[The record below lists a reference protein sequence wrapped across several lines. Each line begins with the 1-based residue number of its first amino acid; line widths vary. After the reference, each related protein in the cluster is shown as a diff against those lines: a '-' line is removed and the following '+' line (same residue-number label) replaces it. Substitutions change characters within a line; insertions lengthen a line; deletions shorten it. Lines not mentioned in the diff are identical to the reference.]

1 MVRIESRAGLN
12 RFLSDVC
19 DRTFDKV
26 PILRNE
32 LVNRDKLSSAVAAAR
47 MRLLGLMLDKEEKE
61 FLGLSGAPPERTIYL
76 SMFHAS
82 GMHQAVGS
90 RLRFGEPGP
99 RDPLGWGA
107 AWQRIDGMAQGGESV
122 GVDAVIARL
131 GEPPVGLRAGPALLL
146 IAAYML
152 HHRDSIAL
160 MERGS
165 FQPEITQAHFMR
177 LAKSPKNFAL
187 RRIGAVENKEV
198 LRSLVEGLSIWADE
212 RPGTDVKEVVEA
224 LYRWWGRLSEFAR
237 GTRTVGPTAQS
248 VRAVLRKA
256 KEPIELMLD
265 QLPRA
270 CKAVGSDGIDV
281 ERYTLQL
288 DVALTELGDALPTL
302 RSQVE
307 ASVLHAFGTR
317 NLGELRRQ
325 MALDYEDHLLELG
338 SYELRAFV
346 DRALKDDVDD
356 EAWIDGVA
364 GLVVGKRLEGW
375 DDTLVDHFGFEIR
388 GMAQKLARRLA
399 LIREGNARAAPVT
412 AIHLTTSDG
421 KERSLFLRDGADEDG
436 ALKARIRNVLAQAER
451 PGAVLV
457 ELLGEMMDTKTREG
471 VK

>member
-1 MVRIESRAGLN
+1 
-12 RFLSDVC
+12 
-19 DRTFDKV
+19 
-26 PILRNE
+26 
-32 LVNRDKLSSAVAAAR
+32 
-47 MRLLGLMLDKEEKE
+47 
-61 FLGLSGAPPERTIYL
+61 
-76 SMFHAS
+76 
-82 GMHQAVGS
+82 
-90 RLRFGEPGP
+90 
-99 RDPLGWGA
+99 
-107 AWQRIDGMAQGGESV
+107 MAQGGESV
-122 GVDAVIARL
+122 GVDAVISGL
-131 GEPPVGLRAGPALLL
+131 GEAPVGLRAGPALLL

-152 HHRDSIAL
+152 HHRSSIAL

-177 LAKSPKNFAL
+177 LAKSPKHFAL
-187 RRIGAVENKEV
+187 RRIGAIENTEV
-198 LRSLVEGLSIWADE
+198 LRALVEGLSIWADE
-212 RPGTDVKEVVEA
+212 RPGTDVKEMVEA
-224 LYRWWGRLSEFAR
+224 LYRRWGRLLEFAR

-270 CKAVGSDGIDV
+270 CNAMGRDGIDV

-288 DVALTELGDALPTL
+288 DVALTELGDALPKL

-317 NLGELRRQ
+317 KLGELRRQ
-325 MALDYEDHLLELG
+325 MALDYEDHRLELG

-399 LIREGNARAAPVT
+399 LIREGKARAAPVT

-421 KERSLFLRDGADEDG
+421 KERSLFLRDGADEEG
-436 ALKARIRNVLAQAER
+436 ALKARIRNMLAKTER
-451 PGAVLV
+451 PDVVLV
-457 ELLGEMMDTKTREG
+457 DLLGEMMGLTQQRYVKFHKGGSGSLPSQACCRLSVRTRSDRKRVDSG
-471 VK
+471 RGQDRKLRTLIDFWAFGILL